1 VVPTDE
7 RHRGRR
13 LRVHAET
20 AAGTKCTP
28 DREGLRLP
36 LDRYRRQLLVL
47 DGCACCAVRLLPDH
61 ESADRRFALEAS
73 GGVDDVAGGDALA
86 LTRSRPKR
94 DDCLAR
100 RHGRA
105 HCELQPLLCV
115 QLLDRVED
123 AKRGPDGSLGV
134 VLVGDRS
141 SEDGHDRIADEL
153 LDGAA
158 EALDLPLD
166 SGMVR
171 VARTSSGSDS
181 SERAVKPTRS
191 TNSTETSFRS
201 SPTAGASARAA
212 PHALQKRAPSGF
224 SSPQLGQLSTGQ
236 VYDPLKGVRTR
247 AARV

>member
-171 VARTSSGSDS
+171 PQRGANVLGIRLVGTSSEAHEIDEQHRDELPFFADG
-181 SERAVKPTRS
+181 RR
-191 TNSTETSFRS
+191 FRQS
-201 SPTAGASARAA
+201 SPARVTEAGALRVLQSTTWAA
-212 PHALQKRAPSGF
+212 KHRPS
-224 SSPQLGQLSTGQ
+224 L
-236 VYDPLKGVRTR
+236 
-247 AARV
+247 